1 MVVKELR
8 VDLNPH
14 LQKAEVFGRRTVLS
28 KTISGNW
35 VTEMKGRGI
44 EFAGYRSYAYGDDA
58 SLIDWRASLRAKET
72 LVREFEEYKSFS
84 VFILLD
90 VSNSMLFSSTEKLK
104 AEYAAEMAFSLA
116 EGILRNG
123 NAVGLGMFTDKLEV
137 SMYPEIGKGVL
148 DRISKELQNPE
159 RYGGGF
165 DIKKVLRQ
173 TVSFL
178 RSNAIL
184 LIISDFIGLEDG
196 WERYIRMMAGK
207 FELIGLMVRDPRDH
221 ALPRNTGQY
230 LLKDPYSPESLYVDV
245 NDVTKEFS
253 EAAEKE
259 EKRIRAVFEQVRGG
273 LALISTDKD
282 YADPIMRFLRRRQF
296 VTVTT

>member
-1 MVVKELR
+1 MAIKELR
-8 VDLNPH
+8 VDLSPQ
-14 LQKAEVFGRRTVLS
+14 LQKAEVFGRRSVLS
-28 KTISGNW
+28 KTLSGNW
-35 VTEMKGRGI
+35 VTVMKGRGI
-44 EFAGYRSYAYGDDA
+44 EFAGYRSYTYGDDA

-90 VSNSMLFSSTEKLK
+90 VSNSMLFSSHEKLK

-123 NAVGLGMFTDKLEV
+123 NAVGLGMFTDELKV

-148 DRISKELQNPE
+148 DRISTQLQNPE
-159 RYGGGF
+159 HYGGKF

-178 RSNAIL
+178 KSNAIL
-184 LIISDFIGLEDG
+184 LIISDFIGMEEG
-196 WERYIRMMAGK
+196 WERYIRMLSSK

-221 ALPRNTGQY
+221 TLPRNTGQY
-230 LLKDPYSPESLYVDV
+230 LLEDPFSKESLYVDV
-245 NDVTKEFS
+245 NDIAKKYHELAV
-253 EAAEKE
+253 AD
-259 EKRIRAVFEQVRGG
+259 EKRIQAVFEQVKGG
-273 LALISTDKD
+273 LALISTAEDFV
-282 YADPIMRFLRRRQF
+282 DPIMRFLRRRQF